1 MLARQNS
8 EGATAE
14 AIKRQQAAWTVSVL
28 KSKLAAKKMTRLDFN
43 KMSFLWRG
51 EFIKNGGRVV
61 D

>member
-28 KSKLAAKKMTRLDFN
+28 KTKMQAKQMTRLDFN
-43 KMSFLWRG
+43 KLSFSWRQK
-51 EFIKNGGRVV
+51 FIKNGGRVV